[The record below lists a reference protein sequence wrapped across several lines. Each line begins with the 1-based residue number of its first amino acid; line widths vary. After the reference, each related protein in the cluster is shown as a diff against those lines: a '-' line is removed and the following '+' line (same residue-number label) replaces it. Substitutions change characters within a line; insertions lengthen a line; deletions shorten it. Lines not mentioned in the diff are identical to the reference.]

1 VLNRSP
7 FYTQR
12 PAVFFAMKS
21 ATTIRKVEGDSMTK
35 KTNWAASVLV
45 WIGLA
50 MNLGGLSVLHA
61 QDDDQ
66 FGEDSKLNTN
76 LGMTVTA
83 PANQTAQFMSIGW
96 GVVAG
101 AGYNF
106 NNRHAIVGEFMWNR
120 VYASDAALRPLR
132 QAVQPN
138 NLNGDGNLFSLTA
151 NYRYELRG
159 KSVGIY
165 FIGGGGWYHRNAS
178 LSKEI
183 ITGHNVTCLPAWL
196 WWGFSCTSGSVTS
209 DQTVASFAVSS
220 FGANAGVGF
229 TAKVGE
235 PRYRFYVEARYNYAP
250 TRNIK
255 TQFIPITAGIR
266 F

>member
-1 VLNRSP
+1 MNTGLKR
-7 FYTQR
+7 
-12 PAVFFAMKS
+12 AVRTLMLIS
-21 ATTIRKVEGDSMTK
+21 I
-35 KTNWAASVLV
+35 
-45 WIGLA
+45 A
-50 MNLGGLSVLHA
+50 MNLMALTALHA
-61 QDDDQ
+61 QDEDE

-83 PANQTAQFMSIGW
+83 PLNPTARFMNIGW

-106 NNRHAIVGEFMWNR
+106 NDRHAVIGEFMWNK
-120 VYASDAALRPLR
+120 VYTSDTALRVIR
-132 QAVQPN
+132 QVSQFN
-138 NLNGDGNLFSLTA
+138 DLSGSSNLFSLTA

-165 FIGGGGWYHRNAS
+165 FIGGGGWYHRNAN
-178 LSKEI
+178 LSREI
-183 ITGHNVTCLPAWL
+183 VTGNNVTCLPPWL
-196 WWGFSCTSGSVTS
+196 WWGFSCTSGFVTS
-209 DQTVASFAVSS
+209 NQTVASFSVSS
-220 FGANAGVGF
+220 FGGNAGIGF

>member
-1 VLNRSP
+1 MQS
-7 FYTQR
+7 
-12 PAVFFAMKS
+12 K
-21 ATTIRKVEGDSMTK
+21 RKR
-35 KTNWAASVLV
+35 AARTVV
-45 WIGLA
+45 WIGLVV
-50 MNLGGLSVLHA
+50 NLIALGALHA
-61 QDDDQ
+61 QDEDR

-83 PANQTAQFMSIGW
+83 PVGPTARLVDFGW
-96 GVVAG
+96 GFAAG

-106 NNRHAIVGEFMWNR
+106 NNRHALVGEFMWNR
-120 VYASDAALRPLR
+120 IYASDAALRPIR
-132 QAVQPN
+132 QAFPAQ
-138 NLNGDGNLFSLTA
+138 NLNGSINLFSLTA

-165 FIGGGGWYHRNAS
+165 FIGGGGWYHRS
-178 LSKEI
+178 ETLSREVV
-183 ITGHNVTCLPAWL
+183 TGSNTTCLSPWL
-196 WWGFSCTSGSVTS
+196 WWGFSCTSGLVTS
-209 DQTVASFAVSS
+209 NQTIASSAVSS
-220 FGANAGVGF
+220 LGGNAGIGF

-235 PRYRFYVEARYNYAP
+235 PRYRFYVEVRYNYAP